1 MKTTR
6 EQAKKEFF
14 KHCKFLELGPGEET
28 YLWEG
33 VRKLL
38 EKERLAGAVEARDV
52 LAGGLKHLAEALL
65 AIKPENTK
73 GKQ

>member
-38 EKERLAGAVEARDV
+38 EKERGWW
-52 LAGGLKHLAEALL
+52 G
-65 AIKPENTK
+65 
-73 GKQ
+73 